1 MNSTDKSKLLSAF
14 CDGFSELYKRV
25 MKLTPSK
32 SVSCEYFRKI
42 RKYFNDIFPYFTYMG
57 LDFEHLAAYFKHSC
71 VHSNDLE
78 ACLEILPHI

>member
-32 SVSCEYFRKI
+32 RVSCEYFRKI
-42 RKYFNDIFPYFTYMG
+42 RKYFNNNI
-57 LDFEHLAAYFKHSC
+57 LRSC
-71 VHSNDLE
+71 
-78 ACLEILPHI
+78 AFQ